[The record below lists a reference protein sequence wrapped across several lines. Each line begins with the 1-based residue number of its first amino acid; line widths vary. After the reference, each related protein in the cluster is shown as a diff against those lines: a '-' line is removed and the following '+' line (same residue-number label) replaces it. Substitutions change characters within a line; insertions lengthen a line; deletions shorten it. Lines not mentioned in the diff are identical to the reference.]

1 MAEGLD
7 KEAAGPSKKVR
18 RDCQY
23 LLERQSY
30 GIFRSCKGNCKIC
43 KVNINVSHGG
53 VSDVRKHLATAKHQ
67 QLVKAEGKTKFKS
80 MPHFSLLF

>member
-1 MAEGLD
+1 MAI
-7 KEAAGPSKKVR
+7 AATDSI
-18 RDCQY
+18 
-23 LLERQSY
+23 S
-30 GIFRSCKGNCKIC
+30 SSSC

-80 MPHFSLLF
+80 MPHFS